1 MAAEIK
7 AVVREEDDLE
17 KKMGVLL
24 DAMLGAGAVSIGF
37 PQLVTL
43 RPNAE
48 GNYEIRMVVRI
59 AG

>member
-1 MAAEIK
+1 MAKDARTVEK
-7 AVVREEDDLE
+7 EDLLE
-17 KKMGVLL
+17 QKMGVLL

-43 RPNAE
+43 SPNAE
-48 GNYEIRMVVRI
+48 GNYEIKMVVRI